1 MIVIDASVLI
11 DALFSKNPG
20 RYVKAVNLLKHVEG
34 VPLYAPRVIEVELIA
49 VARRLGY
56 KTDRERLL
64 QLTRKFNLLREEE
77 IFNLALYVADRIH
90 PRAIDAYY
98 IATAILTNSIIIA
111 NDRALV
117 NNSKQAG
124 IKAFYLVE
132 EYNAVINRVKELRNT
147 ENYKAP

>member
-1 MIVIDASVLI
+1 VIVIDASVLI
-11 DALFSKNPG
+11 DALFSRNPE
-20 RYVKAVNLLKHVEG
+20 RFVKALNLLKHVEG
-34 VPLYAPRVIEVELIA
+34 MPLYAPRVIEVELIA

-56 KTDRERLL
+56 KTEREKLL

-111 NDRALV
+111 NDRTLV

-124 IKAFYLVE
+124 IEAFYLIE
-132 EYNAVINRVKELRNT
+132 EYNAVINRVKELKKHR
-147 ENYKAP
+147 EP

>member
-1 MIVIDASVLI
+1 VIVIDASVLI
-11 DALFSKNPG
+11 DALFSRNPE
-20 RYVKAVNLLKHVEG
+20 RFIKALNLLKHVEG
-34 VPLYAPRVIEVELIA
+34 MPLYAPRVIEVELIA

-56 KTDRERLL
+56 KTEREKLL

-98 IATAILTNSIIIA
+98 IATAILTNSTIIA

-124 IKAFYLVE
+124 IEAFYLIE
-132 EYNAVINRVKELRNT
+132 EYNTVINRVKELKKHR
-147 ENYKAP
+147 EP